1 VQEKILFDLDNA
13 PQIPAAIPIAE
24 ALAKM
29 GHQVL
34 FSVKNRSRAWE
45 LMQLHNRQFF
55 KFKDSE
61 HSQITGKAISTLTRA
76 LALTHLIKK
85 YKITKAVGLGSRS
98 LPIAAWMTGIPSI
111 TIIDYE
117 WVNTT
122 IYNKF
127 STTILL
133 PEVITIQNCEK
144 ANINTQKV
152 KHFPGI
158 RQSIY
163 INSKATEEE
172 TERKIKTKQIIKQ
185 LNINQT
191 RTNILLRPPATKA
204 HYHNTNTQL
213 SYTRAVT
220 QLLKQKNTDLYC
232 IARVNEKTKDKAKM
246 NKKEIKQITQIFN
259 GTELISAF
267 SAIVGAGGTM
277 TREAAALGIPSYT
290 CFQGPMGMVDQYLIN
305 QQRLFEP
312 PNTPIPHYKP
322 LPILTPGTNPLPVI
336 VEAILNS

>member
-1 VQEKILFDLDNA
+1 MQEKILFDLDNA

-61 HSQITGKAISTLTRA
+61 HSHIAGKAISTISRA
-76 LALTHLIKK
+76 LSLTHLIKK
-85 YKITKAVGLGSRS
+85 HKITRAVGLGSRS

-158 RQSIY
+158 RQNIY

-172 TERKIKTKQIIKQ
+172 TERKIKTNHIIKQ
-185 LNINQT
+185 LNIDPT
-191 RTNILLRPPATKA
+191 KTNILLRPPATKA

-213 SYTRAVT
+213 AYEKAIN

-232 IARVNEKTKDKAKM
+232 IARAKEK
-246 NKKEIKQITQIFN
+246 EPRIKQITQVFN
-259 GTELISAF
+259 GIELISSF

-290 CFQGPMGMVDQYLIN
+290 CFKGPMGMVDQYLIN

-312 PNTPIPHYKP
+312 PNDPIPNYKP
-322 LPILTPGTNPLPVI
+322 LPILTLSINPLPI
-336 VEAILNS
+336 ITEAILNS